1 MEHLFTFCF
10 KGCLKGENDK
20 EYYDA
25 LEIEDN
31 RRCTQDDIKRQYKKL
46 SLNLHPDK
54 LAQRGIENTPEMR
67 QKFLKLKEAYEVLSD
82 PKRRKVYDDMG
93 ELGLKV
99 SEGRAA
105 EINPLDL
112 LRNFQRNRN
121 YRFSLYICILTIF
134 ASLFILP
141 ILFSLKADGTLGHSA
156 PWTAIWTPMWLFDLF
171 LLAAAV
177 SMLFTS
183 EVTETNEE
191 GEQVVIEKIS
201 WAERLSNLVLT
212 SMFVLVQIFVTMRL
226 DRSVRWNWFA
236 VFAPWF
242 IYEAMAILNL
252 LYPAFVKKLTPPTH
266 ENIQL
271 NEEEGNAEEEL
282 FRKKVEVEM
291 EYFKEVLAQFQS
303 RETIVEHL
311 LRVWLAIFLAVKL
324 NHSVDWDWGLVLL
337 PIWVYFFFKYLMVC
351 VVRRWASSI
360 QQEHNIQPEAMEYES
375 DPVKQVKYMQMEGL
389 YSTSSSGCFAQCAP
403 LFMALM
409 LVSRLDVSSFST
421 FLILLPIFLVLG
433 CCFIGV
439 CCSVVCLA
447 NTDLDE
453 AEQQMKAAQ
462 QGQHDPEA
470 TYNPP
475 TVFVPGAD
483 DGASSSSGAAGAGS
497 SSGGGASTEYG
508 SFGST
513 NQPTAQPVV
522 VPSAGGASD
531 WQSMPDSPMKPKEE
545 AVSAPAPV
553 TTIDPDID

>member
-20 EYYDA
+20 EYYQV
-25 LEIEDN
+25 LEIDDN
-31 RRCTQDDIKRQYKKL
+31 RRCSQDDIKRQYKKL

-112 LRNFQRNRN
+112 VRNFQRNRN
-121 YRFSLYICILTIF
+121 YRFSLYLCILAVF
-134 ASLFILP
+134 VSLFILP
-141 ILFSLKADGTLGHSA
+141 VLFSLKADGTLGKDA

-171 LLAAAV
+171 ILAASF
-177 SMLFTS
+177 SMILTS
-183 EVTETNEE
+183 EVKETNED
-191 GEQVVIEKIS
+191 GEEVVTEKIPLS
-201 WAERLSNLVLT
+201 ERVSNVVLT
-212 SMFVLVQIFVTMRL
+212 SMFVLIQIFVTMKL
-226 DRSVRWNWFA
+226 DRSICWNWFA

-242 IYEAMAILNL
+242 VYEAVALLNL
-252 LYPAFVKKLTPPTH
+252 FYPAFLKNLTPPTH

-271 NEEEGNAEEEL
+271 NEEDGNAEEEL
-282 FRKKVEVEM
+282 FRKKIEIEM
-291 EYFKEVLAQFQS
+291 EYFKEVMTQFQS
-303 RETIVEHL
+303 RETMVEHL
-311 LRVWLAIFLAVKL
+311 LRIWLAIFLAVKL
-324 NHSVDWDWGLVLL
+324 NHSVQWDWGLVLL
-337 PIWVYFFFKYLMVC
+337 PMWVFFFYKFVMVY
-351 VVRRWASSI
+351 VIRHWAGSI
-360 QQEHNIQPEAMEYES
+360 QREHNIHPEQMEYET
-375 DPVKQVKYMQMEGL
+375 DPMKQVKYMQMEGL
-389 YSTSSSGCFAQCAP
+389 YSTSSSGCFSQCAP

-409 LVSRLDVSSFST
+409 LISRLDVSSFST

-433 CCFIGV
+433 CCCIGV

-453 AEQQMKAAQ
+453 AEQQLKAAQ
-462 QGQHDPEA
+462 GHGAQASAENEA

-475 TVFVPGAD
+475 TVFIPTSGN
-483 DGASSSSGAAGAGS
+483 DG
-497 SSGGGASTEYG
+497 TEYG

-513 NQPTAQPVV
+513 TNNNQAQTSPVV
-522 VPSAGGASD
+522 VVQPASSSNNNAGD
-531 WQSMPDSPMKPKEE
+531 WQSMPDSPMKPAGKEE
-545 AVSAPAPV
+545 QISQPALV